1 LHRLAL
7 GFCRFA
13 VEVGAPFMAEEEKK
27 EKEDADDDDGYDDAN
42 GDFIARA

>member
-1 LHRLAL
+1 V
-7 GFCRFA
+7 
-13 VEVGAPFMAEEEKK
+13 VEVGAPFIAEEKK

>member
-1 LHRLAL
+1 MGF
-7 GFCRFA
+7 GFCTFA
-13 VEVGAPFMAEEEKK
+13 VGAPFIAEEEKK

>member
-1 LHRLAL
+1 L
-7 GFCRFA
+7 GFGFCTFA
-13 VEVGAPFMAEEEKK
+13 VGVGAPFIAEEEKK

>member
-1 LHRLAL
+1 LHRLDS

-13 VEVGAPFMAEEEKK
+13 VEVGAPFIAEEEKK